1 MPKPSYWPLVAAA
14 GIPLIGYG
22 LMFQWILSGLGVVVL
37 LVGIY
42 GWAMEPVE

>member
-1 MPKPSYWPLVAAA
+1 
-14 GIPLIGYG
+14 
-22 LMFQWILSGLGVVVL
+22 MFQWILSGLGVVVL